1 MWQTSSGIKEDNFDF
16 VSKFDMLKSWSP
28 SSLFTTPNG
37 KRGGGDQDMFQMPGK
52 YHIENE
58 TCPPYRTI
66 DMIAAIFAIIS
77 TIGADGLR

>member
-1 MWQTSSGIKEDNFDF
+1 
-16 VSKFDMLKSWSP
+16 MLKRWSP
-28 SSLFTTPNG
+28 SSLFTTPDD
-37 KRGGGDQDMFQMPGK
+37 KRGDQDMFQMPGK
-52 YHIENE
+52 YHIEYE

>member
-1 MWQTSSGIKEDNFDF
+1 MA
-16 VSKFDMLKSWSP
+16 
-28 SSLFTTPNG
+28 
-37 KRGGGDQDMFQMPGK
+37 RGGDQDMFQMPGK

-77 TIGADGLR
+77 TIGADANSYLRVYPTFLLGM